1 MKNFEFEHDGKKY
14 WYSRSICTVALL
26 FATDDTGKWYV
37 LANKRGLDEKHKWNC
52 PAGYLDFE
60 ETIAECAARE
70 VYEETG
76 LNISPDVLHLVFIN
90 DNPKETRQNVTFR
103 YVGLLNE
110 KVEDLSKQL
119 NSSHSEKNEVEE
131 IKFIPVEDIDN
142 YEWAFN
148 HDNLIK
154 SYSPKIIYN
163 DN

>member
-70 VYEETG
+70 VYEETR
-76 LNISPDVLHLVFIN
+76 LKISPDVLHLVFIN

-131 IKFIPVEDIDN
+131 IKFIPVEDIDK

-154 SYSPKIIYN
+154 SYSPKN
-163 DN
+163 NM

>member
-14 WYSRSICTVALL
+14 WYSRSICAVALL

-76 LNISPDVLHLVFIN
+76 LKISPDVLHLVFIN

-103 YVGLLNE
+103 YVGLLNK

-119 NSSHSEKNEVEE
+119 NSSHSEKNEVED
-131 IKFIPVEDIDN
+131 IKFIPVEDIDK

-154 SYSPKIIYN
+154 SYSPKN
-163 DN
+163 NM

>member
-26 FATDDTGKWYV
+26 FATDATGKWYV

-60 ETIAECAARE
+60 ETIAECATRE

-76 LNISPDVLHLVFIN
+76 LKISPDILHLVFIN
-90 DNPKETRQNVTFR
+90 DNPKEIRQNVTFR

-119 NSSHSEKNEVEE
+119 NSSHSENNEVEE

-154 SYSPKIIYN
+154 SYSPKN
-163 DN
+163 NM

>member
-1 MKNFEFEHDGKKY
+1 MKNFEFEHEGKKY
-14 WYSRSICTVALL
+14 WYSRSICAVALL
-26 FATDDTGKWYV
+26 FATDYTGKWHV

-52 PAGYLDFE
+52 PVGYLDFE
-60 ETIAECAARE
+60 ETIVECAARE

-76 LNISPDVLHLVFIN
+76 LKISPDVLHLVFIN
-90 DNPKETRQNVTFR
+90 DNPKEAKQNVAFR

-119 NSSHSEKNEVEE
+119 NSSHSEKNEVED
-131 IKFIPVEDIDN
+131 IKFIPVEDIDK

-154 SYSPKIIYN
+154 SYSPKIASN
-163 DN
+163 V

>member
-1 MKNFEFEHDGKKY
+1 MKNFEFEHEGKKY
-14 WYSRSICTVALL
+14 WYSRSICTGAFL
-26 FATDDTGKWYV
+26 FTTDNTGKWYV

-52 PAGYLDFE
+52 PAGYLDFG

-76 LNISPDVLHLVFIN
+76 LKIAKDILHLVFIN
-90 DNPKETRQNVTFR
+90 DDPKETRQNVTFR
-103 YVGLLNE
+103 YIGLLPE

-119 NSSHSEKNEVEE
+119 NDAHSEKNEVED
-131 IKFIPVEDIDN
+131 IKFIPIEDIDK

-154 SYSPKIIYN
+154 SYSPKQL
-163 DN
+163 

>member
-1 MKNFEFEHDGKKY
+1 MKNFEFEHEGKKY
-14 WYSRSICTVALL
+14 WYSRSVCAVAFL
-26 FATDDTGKWYV
+26 FTTDNTGKWYV

-52 PAGYLDFE
+52 PAGYLDFG

-76 LNISPDVLHLVFIN
+76 LKINPDILHLVFIN

-119 NSSHSEKNEVEE
+119 NDAHSEKNEVED
-131 IKFIPVEDIDN
+131 IKFIPVEDIDK

-148 HDNLIK
+148 HENLIK
-154 SYSPKIIYN
+154 SYSPKN
-163 DN
+163 NV

>member
-1 MKNFEFEHDGKKY
+1 M
-14 WYSRSICTVALL
+14 L

-52 PAGYLDFE
+52 PAGYLDFG
-60 ETIAECAARE
+60 ETISECAARE
-70 VYEETG
+70 VYEETS
-76 LNISPDVLHLVFIN
+76 LKISPDVLHLVFIN

-131 IKFIPVEDIDN
+131 IKFIPVEDIDK
-142 YEWAFN
+142 Y
-148 HDNLIK
+148 
-154 SYSPKIIYN
+154 
-163 DN
+163 

>member
-1 MKNFEFEHDGKKY
+1 MKNFEFEYKYNKY
-14 WYSRSICTVALL
+14 WYSRSICAVAFL
-26 FATDDTGKWYV
+26 FTTDNTGKWYV

-52 PAGYLDFE
+52 PAGYLDFG

-76 LNISPDVLHLVFIN
+76 LKINPDILHLVFIN

-131 IKFIPVEDIDN
+131 IKFIPVEDIDK

-154 SYSPKIIYN
+154 SYSPKN
-163 DN
+163 NM

>member
-1 MKNFEFEHDGKKY
+1 MKNFEFEHEGRKY
-14 WYSRSICTVALL
+14 WYSRSSCTVALL
-26 FATDDTGKWYV
+26 FTTDNTGKWYV

-52 PAGYLDFE
+52 PAGYLDFG

-76 LNISPDVLHLVFIN
+76 LKIAKDILHLVFIN
-90 DNPKETRQNVTFR
+90 DDPKETRQNVTFR

-119 NSSHSEKNEVEE
+119 NDAHSEKNEVED
-131 IKFIPVEDIDN
+131 IKFIPVEDIDK

-148 HDNLIK
+148 HENLIT
-154 SYSPKIIYN
+154 SYSPKQL
-163 DN
+163 

>member
-1 MKNFEFEHDGKKY
+1 MLYLSGLIYCKKY
-14 WYSRSICTVALL
+14 WYSRSICAVALL

-76 LNISPDVLHLVFIN
+76 LKISPDVLHLVFIN

-154 SYSPKIIYN
+154 SYSPKN
-163 DN
+163 NMW

>member
-1 MKNFEFEHDGKKY
+1 MKNFEFEHEGKKY
-14 WYSRSICTVALL
+14 WYSRSVCAVAFLCTS
-26 FATDDTGKWYV
+26 DNTGKWYV
-37 LANKRGLDEKHKWNC
+37 LANKRGLDEKHKWNF
-52 PAGYLDFE
+52 PAGYLDFD

-76 LNISPDVLHLVFIN
+76 LKINPDILHLVFIN

-119 NSSHSEKNEVEE
+119 NDAHSEKNEVED
-131 IKFIPVEDIDN
+131 IKFIPIEDIDK

-148 HDNLIK
+148 HENLIK
-154 SYSPKIIYN
+154 SYSPKN
-163 DN
+163 NTK